1 VTPREDVA
9 QLAAALG
16 WRVETADGWVR
27 VTRADGATE
36 WRVSDSAVEWSWLRA
51 ELRRRARAIVQRD
64 GANPDAADD
73 AGRLRARV
81 VASVREVEIARS
93 HLARVLSDARVA
105 VDEERE
111 AVEVLAR
118 TLSGLPAES
127 AAALRALA
135 ISHGAADPA

>member
-1 VTPREDVA
+1 MTPREDVA

-16 WRVETADGWVR
+16 WRVETADGWVS
-27 VTRADGATE
+27 VIRADGATVL
-36 WRVSDSAVEWSWLRA
+36 RVRDTAVEWLRLRA

-64 GANPDAADD
+64 GADPVAADD
-73 AGRLRARV
+73 AGRTRTRV
-81 VASVREVEIARS
+81 VASVREVELARS

-111 AVEVLAR
+111 AAEVLAR

-135 ISHGAADPA
+135 VSHGADPT

>member
-1 VTPREDVA
+1 MTPREDVA

-16 WRVETADGWVR
+16 WRVETADGWVS
-27 VTRADGATE
+27 VIRADGATVL
-36 WRVSDSAVEWSWLRA
+36 RVRDTAVEWLRLRA

-64 GANPDAADD
+64 GADPVAADD
-73 AGRLRARV
+73 AGRTRTRV
-81 VASVREVEIARS
+81 VASVREVELARS

-111 AVEVLAR
+111 AVEILAR
-118 TLSGLPAES
+118 TLSGLPEES

-135 ISHGAADPA
+135 RSHGADPA

>member
-1 VTPREDVA
+1 MTPREDVA

-16 WRVETADGWVR
+16 WRVETADGPVS
-27 VTRADGATE
+27 VIRADGATVL
-36 WRVSDSAVEWSWLRA
+36 RVRDTAVEWLRLRA

-64 GANPDAADD
+64 GADPVAADD
-73 AGRLRARV
+73 AGRTRTRV
-81 VASVREVEIARS
+81 VASVREVELARS

-111 AVEVLAR
+111 AAEVLAR

-135 ISHGAADPA
+135 VSHGADPA

>member
-1 VTPREDVA
+1 MTPREDVA

-16 WRVETADGWVR
+16 WRVETADGWVS
-27 VTRADGATE
+27 VIRADGATVL
-36 WRVSDSAVEWSWLRA
+36 RVRDTAVEWLRLRA

-64 GANPDAADD
+64 GADPVAADD
-73 AGRLRARV
+73 AWRTRTRV
-81 VASVREVEIARS
+81 VASVREVELARS

-111 AVEVLAR
+111 AAEVLAR

-135 ISHGAADPA
+135 VSHGADPT

>member
-1 VTPREDVA
+1 MTPREDVA

-16 WRVETADGWVR
+16 WRVETADGWVS
-27 VTRADGATE
+27 VIRADGATVL
-36 WRVSDSAVEWSWLRA
+36 RVRDTAVEWLRLRA

-64 GANPDAADD
+64 GADPVAADD
-73 AGRLRARV
+73 AGRTRTRV
-81 VASVREVEIARS
+81 VASVREVELARS

-111 AVEVLAR
+111 AVEILAR
-118 TLSGLPAES
+118 TLSGLPEES

-135 ISHGAADPA
+135 RSHGADPV